1 MGLPKGTNNGNH
13 GKKGR
18 SGRKGALIEQNN
30 AQILHDMFFTDKG
43 KDEIIAKLKTGKYS
57 LKDVFVQKGFAG
69 NERVLLTLFNKNFP
83 DGALKVDVTT
93 QGEKIN
99 NSAELKELSDQFHE
113 FIRKVI

>member
-1 MGLPKGTNNGNH
+1 MAAPFGNKNAVGNKGG
-13 GKKGR
+13 
-18 SGRKGALIEQNN
+18 GRKGALIEMNN

-43 KDEIIAKLKTGKYS
+43 KEEIIAKLKTGKYS
-57 LKDVFVQKGFAG
+57 LKDVFIQKGFAG

-99 NSAELKELSDQFHE
+99 ASDEIKALTKKLNE
-113 FIRKVI
+113 FYRGSGQ